1 MKFAIGL
8 WLLGLAFLSMVAGA
22 IDARDGLAAPHWL
35 LITYVVYTWG
45 ELCLSPVGL
54 SMVTK
59 LAPQRL
65 QSLMMG
71 LWFFTFALS
80 NLLAGLVA
88 RYSEQFVPETP
99 GGEAELSFILPGLP
113 GFFLLLVIMPIAAG
127 LLISIMTPWLKKMM
141 HGVH

>member
-8 WLLGLAFLSMVAGA
+8 WLLGLSFLSMVAGA
-22 IDARDGLAAPHWL
+22 IEARDDGLAGPQWL
-35 LITYVVYTWG
+35 LIAYVAVTWG

-54 SMVTK
+54 SMVTR
-59 LAPQRL
+59 LAPPRL

-71 LWFFTFALS
+71 LWYFSFSIS

-88 RYSEQFVPETP
+88 AYSIRLASGEWTFV
-99 GGEAELSFILPGLP
+99 IDGLG
-113 GFFLLLVIMPIAAG
+113 GFFLLLTLVPIAVG
-127 LLISIMTPWLKKMM
+127 FGILLMTPWLRRWM